1 MDAKAGYGIVY
12 REIMRRKDLTPE
24 AKAIYSYLCSF
35 AGSGDTC
42 YPGLPLMC
50 KELRMSVDRF
60 YRHLR
65 ILTETGIVS
74 KAQERKGGK
83 WENVIYKI
91 HHVPSEPIKQNE
103 DTAIMPEPIKQNEDT
118 AIMPEP
124 IKQNED
130 TAIPL
135 LQNPIPR
142 NNYTNINSVITK
154 SSNNINNKYMVNAL
168 VNRVCKLLNNG
179 LELAR
184 SQGRLK
190 PSKCAISYIEDLLDD
205 GITEE
210 EIIGCAEEIAAKRIK
225 EGDWLYLNKVLR
237 QKRGRRS
244 CWNSVISSL

>member
-103 DTAIMPEPIKQNEDT
+103 DTAI
-118 AIMPEP
+118 
-124 IKQNED
+124 
-130 TAIPL
+130 PL

-210 EIIGCAEEIAAKRIK
+210 EIIGCAEEIAAKGIK

>member
-103 DTAIMPEPIKQNEDT
+103 DAAILPEPIKQNED
-118 AIMPEP
+118 A
-124 IKQNED
+124 
-130 TAIPL
+130 AIPL
-135 LQNPIPR
+135 PRNPIPR
-142 NNYTNINSVITK
+142 SNYTNINSFITK
-154 SSNNINNKYMVNAL
+154 SSNNNINNKYMVNAL

-190 PSKCAISYIEDLLDD
+190 PSICAISYIKDLLDD

-210 EIIGCAEEIAAKRIK
+210 EIIGCAEEIAAKGIK

-244 CWNSVISSL
+244 C